1 MTGTVPVATL
11 SAATRTA
18 RLDIEP
24 LRSMHAPALF
34 PVLADPRI
42 YAYVPDRLHETV
54 ESLADR
60 FAILERGAPAGTP
73 EVWLNWALRRA
84 DTGACIGTL
93 QATVT
98 PDSHACIG
106 YTLGPPAWGHG
117 FASEACD
124 WLVAEL
130 MRRYVL
136 SEILATVDIR
146 NVRSIRVLERVG
158 FDRIG
163 TEPAALRGQATTDYR
178 YRLDCAPAA
187 AADH

>member
-1 MTGTVPVATL
+1 
-11 SAATRTA
+11 
-18 RLDIEP
+18 
-24 LRSMHAPALF
+24 
-34 PVLADPRI
+34 
-42 YAYVPDRLHETV
+42 
-54 ESLADR
+54 
-60 FAILERGAPAGTP
+60 
-73 EVWLNWALRRA
+73 
-84 DTGACIGTL
+84 
-93 QATVT
+93 
-98 PDSHACIG
+98 
-106 YTLGPPAWGHG
+106 
-117 FASEACD
+117 
-124 WLVAEL
+124 